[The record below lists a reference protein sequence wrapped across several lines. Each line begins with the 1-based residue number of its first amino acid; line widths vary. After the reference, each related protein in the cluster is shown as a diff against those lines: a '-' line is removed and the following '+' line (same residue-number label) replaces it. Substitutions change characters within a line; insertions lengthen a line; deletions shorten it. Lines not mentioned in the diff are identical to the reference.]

1 MNKIYTRYNITLASE
16 EQKDI
21 LIATLSDWGIEGF
34 EEGEYVLY
42 ASGSNND
49 IAEAE
54 IDNYLLSGNIPFE
67 KTVIPDQNWNKI
79 WESNFEPVRVNDY
92 VAVRAD
98 FHEPI
103 AVVKHEIIIT
113 PKMSFGTGHHA
124 TTFLMIQ
131 LMQELNLKN
140 ARVFDFGTGTGI
152 LAILAEKEGA
162 EKILAFDYDEWCIL
176 NAAENLVRN
185 DCTRVA
191 LEKADSPPSSGEFD
205 IVLANINKNI
215 ILYYFDQ
222 LENLVIGEGSILLSG
237 LLSTDE
243 PEVLAALAKS
253 NMKMHKRTEKN
264 GWIALHLQKSQL
276 KN

>member
-1 MNKIYTRYNITLASE
+1 
-16 EQKDI
+16 
-21 LIATLSDWGIEGF
+21 
-34 EEGEYVLY
+34 
-42 ASGSNND
+42 
-49 IAEAE
+49 
-54 IDNYLLSGNIPFE
+54 
-67 KTVIPDQNWNKI
+67 
-79 WESNFEPVRVNDY
+79 

-103 AVVKHEIIIT
+103 AGVKHEIIIT

-140 ARVFDFGTGTGI
+140 TSVFDFGTGTGI

-162 EKILAFDYDEWCIL
+162 EKILAVDYDEWCIL

-185 DCTRVA
+185 HCTRVA
-191 LEKADSPPSSGEFD
+191 LEKADSPPLSGEFD
-205 IVLANINKNI
+205 VVLANINKNI
-215 ILYYFDQ
+215 ILFYIDQ
-222 LENLVIGEGSILLSG
+222 LESLVRSDGSILLSG
-237 LLSTDE
+237 LLTTDE

-253 NMKMHKRTEKN
+253 NMKMHKRAEKN